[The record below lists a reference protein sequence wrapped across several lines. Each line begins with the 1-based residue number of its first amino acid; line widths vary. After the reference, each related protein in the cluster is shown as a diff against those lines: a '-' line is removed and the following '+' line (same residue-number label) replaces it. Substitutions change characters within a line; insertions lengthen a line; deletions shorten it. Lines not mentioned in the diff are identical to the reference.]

1 MKTIFIIFLLISTF
15 GYSQK
20 ENIILPESNVKLD
33 SIRKSPHYSIYIT
46 SNEELY
52 FEDKRLRFWD
62 EIGTNILK
70 RERVPISK
78 VVNDIII
85 YADKNVP
92 YLFVQRAKDEI
103 GKVWDGYIHYKGGTF
118 KNASANTFFI
128 SGSYLRNKRK
138 KRDGDYISNLGIIY
152 TTKEKNGIDKVPRL
166 TDEAWPIIPAIWQH
180 NFSVDFF
187 KTDTVFIKKTL
198 SELKWGS
205 LVIISNKRYSF
216 KGKEYNF
223 SDELMLKNIM
233 KSNDLLFVK
242 ANFISYDKYF
252 KAISLIQKLRY
263 YAPKSPHGVLR
274 KPFIIDIHYI
284 LEEDL
289 KERNIHLFD

>member
-1 MKTIFIIFLLISTF
+1 MKKIFVCFLLISTF

-20 ENIILPESNVKLD
+20 EDIILPESTIKLD
-33 SIRKSPHYSIYIT
+33 FIRTSPHYSIYIT
-46 SNEELY
+46 NNEELY

-78 VVNDIII
+78 AVNDIII
-85 YADKNVP
+85 YADKSVP
-92 YLFVQRAKDEI
+92 YLFVQRTKDEI
-103 GKVWDGYIHYKGGTF
+103 GKVWDGYIHYKGSTF
-118 KNASANTFFI
+118 ENASANTFFI
-128 SGSYLRNKRK
+128 SGSYLRNRRK
-138 KRDGDYISNLGIIY
+138 KRYDDSISNLDIIY
-152 TTKEKNGIDKVPRL
+152 TTKEKIGIDKVPKL
-166 TDEAWPIIPAIWQH
+166 TDQAWPIIPAIWQH

-187 KTDTVFIKKTL
+187 KADTVFIKKAL
-198 SELKWGS
+198 NEIKWSS
-205 LVIISNKRYSF
+205 LVIISDKSYSF
-216 KGKEYNF
+216 KGKQYDF
-223 SDELMLKNIM
+223 SDELMLKNII

-252 KAISLIQKLRY
+252 KAISFIQKQRF
-263 YAPKSPHGVLR
+263 YAPKSPHGVLK

-289 KERNIHLFD
+289 MKKNIRLFD